1 MNYYIKG
8 CPIPFH
14 DLIEIFEFLSNL
26 SPVYLYQYQFLDI
39 LVNGIPHMYIYI
51 VYKDSDY
58 YITYI
63 SYH

>member
-39 LVNGIPHMYIYI
+39 LVNGVPRMYIYI
-51 VYKDSDY
+51 IYKDFVH

-63 SYH
+63 CYH